1 MWFPITNGIV
11 ILLGIFAIFLIV
23 RNMSKEE
30 D

>member
-1 MWFPITNGIV
+1 MWFPITNGVV
-11 ILLGIFAIFLIV
+11 ILLGIIAIFLIV